1 MQIVSEKTGLKI
13 NFIEAGNYKDFAKI
27 MINGEADIICGFDK
41 ATGDGSFY
49 KIGLSKPYLE
59 LPLSFISLKGHVPEG
74 AFTVGIADGGVGIR
88 HNLEKNY
95 PQALISEYDSLE

>member
-41 ATGDGSFY
+41 ATGDGSF
-49 KIGLSKPYLE
+49 
-59 LPLSFISLKGHVPEG
+59 
-74 AFTVGIADGGVGIR
+74 
-88 HNLEKNY
+88 
-95 PQALISEYDSLE
+95 